1 MIQFLT
7 LNYSIKQFYEQAV
20 EVICPLRKNGEHIS
34 FSPDVTYTKKGLLDE
49 ASCSSSSSCM
59 DKIKREYHVKDEDTK
74 DEKIKAEPGH
84 HDKISMGLFPSD
96 VKKESDHPHIKT
108 EIPVK
113 CENTK
118 KPSVLV
124 KTESTAAAAAA
135 ESSSNETCLK
145 SEDVESD
152 NVAPQDAVSA
162 EILPAGER
170 RGRSAKRSAQSDA
183 PVDEILFIKRRGAIL
198 R

>member
-1 MIQFLT
+1 
-7 LNYSIKQFYEQAV
+7 
-20 EVICPLRKNGEHIS
+20 
-34 FSPDVTYTKKGLLDE
+34 
-49 ASCSSSSSCM
+49 M
-59 DKIKREYHVKDEDTK
+59 DKIKKEYHVKDEDTK

-96 VKKESDHPHIKT
+96 VKKESDHSHIKT

-124 KTESTAAAAAA
+124 KTESTAAAAAK
-135 ESSSNETCLK
+135 SGSKETCLK
-145 SEDVESD
+145 SVDIESD

-170 RGRSAKRSAQSDA
+170 RGRSAKRSAQTDA